1 MTGWV
6 PSPIISVEM
15 SEPSPR
21 RLYMDNAAT
30 SFPKPAS
37 VLAAMNRYATDLG
50 ASPGRGAYAEAVESA
65 AILTDCRRR
74 LNQLF
79 RGERPEHFI
88 FTLNCSDALNL
99 AIKGLIDPNGSGH
112 AICSHIDHNSIL
124 RPLNAMAER
133 GWIAQTRVR
142 VDSTTGLIDPDDV
155 RKAIRPDTKLIAVTH
170 ASNVTGTV
178 QPLRQIG
185 RIAREHDVPMVVDAA
200 QSAGHVAIDVQADFV
215 DLLAAPGHKGL
226 LGPSGTGFLYVRPGI
241 EKILRPLKEGG
252 TGSISEQPMQPEFLP
267 DKYESGSHN
276 AIGIAGLAEGVRW
289 VAEQTVEKLHGHD
302 LDLVRTFLDGVSD
315 VDGLRFFGPQGVRDR
330 IGVFSVQMDGY
341 DAHELAVVL
350 ETGYGILTR
359 PGIHCAPLAH
369 ATLGTADCGGTT
381 RFSFGP
387 FLSKQDVKYATDAL
401 AEIASSRARVV
412 NV

>member
-1 MTGWV
+1 MISDEMTQ
-6 PSPIISVEM
+6 
-15 SEPSPR
+15 PSPR

-30 SFPKPAS
+30 SFPKPVS
-37 VLAAMNRYATDLG
+37 VLAAMTRYATELG

-74 LNQLF
+74 LNALF
-79 RGERPEHFI
+79 HGERPEHFV

-124 RPLNAMAER
+124 RPLNAMTQR
-133 GWIAQTRVR
+133 GWIEQTRVP
-142 VDSTTGLIDPDDV
+142 VDAGTGLIDPDDI
-155 RKAIRPDTKLIAVTH
+155 RRAIRPDTKLIAVTH

-178 QPLRQIG
+178 QPLREIG
-185 RIAREHDVPMVVDAA
+185 RIAREHGIPMVVDAA
-200 QSAGHVAIDVQADFV
+200 QSAGHVPIDVQADFV

-252 TGSISEQPMQPEFLP
+252 TGSVSEQPVQPEFLP
-267 DKYESGSHN
+267 DKYEPGSHN
-276 AIGIAGLAEGVRW
+276 AIGIAGLAEGLRW
-289 VAEQTVEKLHGHD
+289 VAERTVEKLHEHD
-302 LDLVRTFLDGVSD
+302 LDLVRTFIDGASD
-315 VDGLRFFGPQGVRDR
+315 VEGLRYHGPQGVRHR
-330 IGVFSVQMDGY
+330 IGVFSVQVDGY
-341 DAHELAVVL
+341 DAHELAMIL
-350 ETGYGILTR
+350 ETTYGILTR

-369 ATLGTADCGGTT
+369 ATFGTADCGGTT

-401 AEIASSRARVV
+401 AEIAASRTTTSPIAARS
-412 NV
+412 